1 MVIVFDCDGVLV
13 DSEIIANR
21 VLAALLTRH
30 GYSIT
35 AMESVKK
42 FAGGSIPGVI
52 QMVKDEGFDLP
63 DDFEVMLRERDVK
76 AFEAELEPVAGIE
89 ATLERLRH
97 IPKCVASSGP
107 PAKIQRNLEITGLIK
122 YLDPHLFSGRL
133 VPNPKPAPDLF
144 HYAAK
149 RMGVD
154 TSDCIVI
161 EDSAVGVLGAKRA
174 GMRAFGFIGASHRT
188 TDDIEKL
195 RAAGADLV
203 FDDMAELPELLKP

>member
-30 GYSIT
+30 GYAIT

-42 FAGGSIPGVI
+42 FAGGTIPGVI
-52 QMVKDEGFDLP
+52 QMIKDEGTHLP
-63 DDFEVMLRERDVK
+63 DDFEDQLRALDVK
-76 AFEAELEPVAGIE
+76 AFEAELEAVPGIKT
-89 ATLERLRH
+89 TLERL
-97 IPKCVASSGP
+97 IDLPKCVASSGP
-107 PAKIQRNLEITGLIK
+107 PAKIKRNLEITGLIK

-133 VPNPKPAPDLF
+133 VANPKPAPDLF
-144 HYAAK
+144 HFAAM
-149 RMGVD
+149 RMN
-154 TSDCIVI
+154 TKESECIVI
-161 EDSAVGVLGAKRA
+161 EDSPVGILGAKRA

-203 FDDMAELPELLKP
+203 FDDMTELPELLGH